1 MWQVSRGAARKMPG
15 LQVAGS
21 GEISGAPQDDRRI
34 LNVPLAAAHGRQCVG
49 SCWATRGGHRQGLEN
64 AIFTWDR
71 TRPRGSQCGLDKS
84 TWWMAAPPPPRR
96 HRPTARAT
104 MRCVKHNRRV
114 MLSVL
119 SAVVRP
125 IRTLEGES
133 PVPRSVARC
142 FGRLRRVCGVRTD
155 TTPRFAGLVHVVGR
169 HSTHDSRQR
178 EARAMVAWTV
188 VVWR

>member
-1 MWQVSRGAARKMPG
+1 MIEGSDSTLSQEVMMPAVLKRMQLSVTKGRYIYRGSRAIGFIVTLSRQVDLVDGGATAAAR
-15 LQVAGS
+15 
-21 GEISGAPQDDRRI
+21 PQ
-34 LNVPLAAAHGRQCVG
+34 PTG
-49 SCWATRGGHRQGLEN
+49 
-64 AIFTWDR
+64 
-71 TRPRGSQCGLDKS
+71 
-84 TWWMAAPPPPRR
+84 
-96 HRPTARAT
+96 TARAT